1 MKRLI
6 RYFLSPFKSSTRRWL
21 TVALL
26 LLTMIPLLAL
36 TFTNRYSIQ
45 HQLTKQSGEIY
56 SMALQQAASFVS
68 DKASLVRSL
77 VNMICG
83 DSTVQTISDYSTLQ
97 TNEYEGEWMLDASN
111 NQIVYKGYL
120 LGAVSRI
127 TLYKDGVG
135 KPFEDS
141 ALFARMNEMQR
152 EQYRAWL
159 IDDSQPHLF
168 ITLPESQY
176 GRASQ
181 YIYLITK
188 IPSTQRLG
196 VSFGLMQANIS
207 SSVFQKILYDTPA
220 SANTALYLLNSSGQ
234 VFAHSGS
241 THADDSVFVTIRQ
254 NLQNQK
260 SSEIDRFTSIK
271 LDGRHYLAGIADISN
286 TGWQVAMLVPYEDM
300 TGITQRANHYLLLTI
315 AALLLL
321 IIPLTGLI
329 TRRFTQPI
337 LALQRGVNAISDG
350 DYSVTIPRC
359 SNNDFNQVI
368 DSFNL
373 MTTRTKEMMANQ
385 YEMGQALKN
394 AELQMLQE
402 QINPHFL
409 YNTLDLLHWQAR
421 KAGAEDIVD
430 VVHSLSQFYKR
441 SLGHGMETVSL
452 EHELQ
457 HIEAYVHIQNIRFLN
472 RIRLIIDVPEDV
484 RTCSIVKIALQPLV
498 ENAIQ
503 HGIREKDDE
512 SGTILITARAHEND
526 VILSIADDG
535 VGMDEQTLSGIL
547 ERNHSG
553 HGVSNVNERLIL
565 HYGQGAK
572 LQFESCPGG
581 GTVVTTR
588 IPYVPMD
595 STSIRAKQSP
605 LHSQTIN

>member
-6 RYFLSPFKSSTRRWL
+6 RCFLGPFSSSTRRWL
-21 TVALL
+21 SVSLL
-26 LLTMIPLLAL
+26 LLSMIPLLAL

-45 HQLTKQSGEIY
+45 HQLTRQSGEIY

-68 DKASLVRSL
+68 DKASLVKSL

-83 DSTVQTISDYSTLQ
+83 DSTVQTITDYNTLQ
-97 TNEYEGEWMLDASN
+97 TKEYDGEWMLDASN

-135 KPFEDS
+135 NPFESS
-141 ALFARMNEMQR
+141 ALYDRMNDAQR
-152 EQYRAWL
+152 EHYHAWRA
-159 IDDSQPHLF
+159 DASRPHLF
-168 ITLPESQY
+168 ITLPESQQ

-207 SSVFQKILYDTPA
+207 PFVFQKILQDTPA

-241 THADDSVFVTIRQ
+241 IPADDSVFVTIRQ
-254 NLQNQK
+254 NLKSQE
-260 SSEIDRFTSIK
+260 SSEIDSFTSIK
-271 LDGRHYLAGIADISN
+271 LDGKHYLAGIADISN
-286 TGWQVAMLVPYEDM
+286 IGWQVAMLVPYDDM

-315 AALLLL
+315 TALLLL

-329 TRRFTQPI
+329 SRRFTQPI
-337 LALQRGVNAISDG
+337 LSLQRGVNAISAG

-359 SNNDFNQVI
+359 DNNDFNQVI
-368 DSFNL
+368 DSFNF
-373 MTTRTKEMMANQ
+373 MTMRTKEMMADQ

-484 RTCSIVKIALQPLV
+484 RSCSIVKIVLQPLV

-512 SGTILITARAHEND
+512 SGTILITGRAHESE

-535 VGMDEQTLSGIL
+535 VGMDEQTLAGIL
-547 ERNHSG
+547 EHSG
-553 HGVSNVNERLIL
+553 HGASNVSERLVL

-572 LQFESCPGG
+572 LRYESCPGG

-588 IPYVPMD
+588 IPYVPMNT
-595 STSIRAKQSP
+595 TSIRAQ
-605 LHSQTIN
+605 

>member
-6 RYFLSPFKSSTRRWL
+6 QVFLSPFKSSTRRWL
-21 TVALL
+21 TFALL
-26 LLTMIPLLAL
+26 LLSMIPLLAL
-36 TFTNRYSIQ
+36 TFINRYSIQ
-45 HQLTKQSGEIY
+45 YQLTQQSGEIY
-56 SMALQQAASFVS
+56 SMALQQAASFVA
-68 DKASLVRSL
+68 DKASLARSL

-83 DSTVQTISDYSTLQ
+83 DSTVQTLSDYSTLQ
-97 TNEYEGEWMLDASN
+97 TDEYEGEWMIDAST

-127 TLYKDGVG
+127 MLYKDGVG
-135 KPFEDS
+135 KSFEDS
-141 ALFARMNEMQR
+141 ALFARMNESQR
-152 EQYRAWL
+152 EQYRAWRV
-159 IDDSQPHLF
+159 DDTRPHLF

-176 GRASQ
+176 GQSAQ

-196 VSFGLMQANIS
+196 VSFGLIQANIS
-207 SSVFQKILYDTPA
+207 ASVFQRILQDTPA
-220 SANTALYLLNSSGQ
+220 SANTALYLLDSGGQ
-234 VFAHSGS
+234 VVAHSGS
-241 THADDSVFVTIRQ
+241 IPVDDSVFVTIRE
-254 NLQNQK
+254 NLQHQE
-260 SSEIDRFTSIK
+260 SQEIDRFTSIK
-271 LDGRHYLAGIADISN
+271 LAGRHYLAGMADISY
-286 TGWQVAMLVPYEDM
+286 TGWQVAMLVPYDDM
-300 TGITQRANHYLLLTI
+300 TGITQLANRYLLLTI
-315 AALLLL
+315 FALLLL

-368 DSFNL
+368 DSFNF
-373 MTTRTKEMMANQ
+373 MTMRTKEMMAKQ
-385 YEMGQALKN
+385 YEMGQAVKN
-394 AELQMLQE
+394 AQLQVLQE

-430 VVHSLSQFYKR
+430 VVQSLSQFYKR

-457 HIEAYVHIQNIRFLN
+457 HVEAYVHIQNIRFMN

-484 RTCSIVKIALQPLV
+484 RTCSIVKIVLQPLV

-512 SGTILITARAHEND
+512 SGTILITARARGNE
-526 VILSIADDG
+526 VVLSVADDG

-547 ERNHSG
+547 DRKHSG
-553 HGVSNVNERLIL
+553 YGVSNVSERLVL

-572 LQFESCPGG
+572 LQYESCPGA
-581 GTVVTTR
+581 GTVVTTC

-595 STSIRAKQSP
+595 STPVRAQ
-605 LHSQTIN
+605 

>member
-1 MKRLI
+1 MIRLI
-6 RYFLSPFKSSTRRWL
+6 RSFFHAYRSSTRRWL
-21 TVALL
+21 TISLL
-26 LLTMIPLLAL
+26 LLSMIPLLAL

-45 HQLTKQSGEIY
+45 HQLTRQSGEIY

-83 DSTVQTISDYSTLQ
+83 DSTVQTLSDFRTLQ
-97 TNEYEGEWMLDASN
+97 TEEYEGEWMLDASN
-111 NQIVYKGYL
+111 NQIIYKGYL

-127 TLYKDGVG
+127 TLYKNGVG
-135 KPFEDS
+135 CPFES
-141 ALFARMNEMQR
+141 SQLFTSMNEAQR
-152 EQYRAWL
+152 EQYKVWL
-159 IDDSQPHLF
+159 NDNSSPHLF
-168 ITLPESQY
+168 ITLPESQS
-176 GRASQ
+176 GRSSQ

-188 IPSTQRLG
+188 IPSTRRLG
-196 VSFGLMQANIS
+196 ISFGLIQANIS
-207 SSVFQKILYDTPA
+207 ASVFQNILHDTPA

-234 VFAHSGS
+234 VFAHSGNIPV
-241 THADDSVFVTIRQ
+241 DDSVFATIQQ
-254 NLQNQK
+254 NLQSQTP
-260 SSEIDRFTSIK
+260 SEIDHFTSIK
-271 LDGRHYLAGIADISN
+271 LDGRHYLAGITDISN
-286 TGWQVAMLVPYEDM
+286 TGWQVAMLVPYDDM
-300 TGITQRANHYLLLTI
+300 TGITQRANHDLVLTI
-315 AALLLL
+315 VALLLF

-329 TRRFTQPI
+329 TRRFTEPI
-337 LALQRGVNAISDG
+337 LALQHGVNAISNG
-350 DYSVTIPRC
+350 NYSVTIPRC
-359 SNNDFNQVI
+359 NNNDFNQVI
-368 DSFNL
+368 DSFNF
-373 MTTRTKEMMANQ
+373 MTMRTKEMMNDQ

-394 AELQMLQE
+394 AELQVLQE

-421 KAGAEDIVD
+421 RAGAEDIVD

-472 RIRLIIDVPEDV
+472 RIRLVIDVPADV
-484 RTCSIVKIALQPLV
+484 RSCSIVKIVLQPLV

-512 SGTILITARAHEND
+512 SGTILITARAHDNEI
-526 VILSIADDG
+526 ILSVADDG
-535 VGMDEQTLSGIL
+535 VGMDQQTLSGIL
-547 ERNHSG
+547 ERKHSG
-553 HGVSNVNERLIL
+553 YGVSNVSERLTL

-572 LQFESCPGG
+572 LQFESEPGR

-595 STSIRAKQSP
+595 STSIRVQ
-605 LHSQTIN
+605 

>member
-6 RYFLSPFKSSTRRWL
+6 RCFLGPFSSSTRRWL
-21 TVALL
+21 SVSLL
-26 LLTMIPLLAL
+26 LLSMIPLLAL

-45 HQLTKQSGEIY
+45 HQLTRQSGEIY

-83 DSTVQTISDYSTLQ
+83 DSTVQTITDYNTLQ
-97 TNEYEGEWMLDASN
+97 IKEYDGEWMLDASN
-111 NQIVYKGYL
+111 NQIIYKGYL

-135 KPFEDS
+135 NPFESS
-141 ALFARMNEMQR
+141 ALYDRMNDTQR
-152 EQYRAWL
+152 EHYHAWRA
-159 IDDSQPHLF
+159 DASRPHLF
-168 ITLPESQY
+168 ITLPESQH
-176 GRASQ
+176 GKASQ

-207 SSVFQKILYDTPA
+207 SFVFQKILQDTPA

-241 THADDSVFVTIRQ
+241 IPADDSVFVTIRQ
-254 NLQNQK
+254 NLKSQE
-260 SSEIDRFTSIK
+260 SSEIDSFTSIK
-271 LDGRHYLAGIADISN
+271 LDGKHYLAGIADISN
-286 TGWQVAMLVPYEDM
+286 TGWQVAMLVPYDDM

-329 TRRFTQPI
+329 SRRFTQPI
-337 LALQRGVNAISDG
+337 LSLQRGVNAISAG

-359 SNNDFNQVI
+359 DNNDFNQVI
-368 DSFNL
+368 DSFNF
-373 MTTRTKEMMANQ
+373 MTMRTKEMMADQ

-484 RTCSIVKIALQPLV
+484 RSCSIVKIVLQPLV

-512 SGTILITARAHEND
+512 SGTILITGRAHESE

-535 VGMDEQTLSGIL
+535 VGMDEQTLAGIL
-547 ERNHSG
+547 EHSG
-553 HGVSNVNERLIL
+553 HGASNVSERLVL

-572 LQFESCPGG
+572 LQYESCPGG

-595 STSIRAKQSP
+595 TTSIRAQ
-605 LHSQTIN
+605 